1 MQQLFN
7 KIKNCTLFILAAFF
21 ISGCTIANYK
31 SGIIF
36 SDKPIIGENFQ
47 NLTTLKARERV
58 YFGIFT
64 KNGFKDDVI
73 QYQLIKKSEK
83 TESGGLKIVYSKRA
97 EIKHEHYFT
106 DYVIPQEAGIY
117 YIQAFE
123 LRNLQQPIVIGG
135 FRACD

>member
-1 MQQLFN
+1 MKQLLNSF
-7 KIKNCTLFILAAFF
+7 KTLFVVLFCAFF
-21 ISGCTIANYK
+21 LTGCTIANYK
-31 SGIIF
+31 SGVLF
-36 SDKPIIGENFQ
+36 SDKPIIGENFE
-47 NLTTLKARERV
+47 NKTMLKAGERV

-73 QYQLIKKSEK
+73 QYQLIKKTDK
-83 TESGGLKIVYSKRA
+83 TQAGGLKIAYSKRA

-106 DYVIPQEAGIY
+106 DYVIPQEPGVY

-135 FRACD
+135 FVACE